1 MAMLHL
7 AQVQKNSTSGET
19 NLVLL
24 AAQKNKDVWEI
35 KNSES
40 LPYDQRNLTEGML
53 VLVSLGENYQILEI
67 KDAKN
72 WVVGLV
78 QQYLT
83 VGSITPEFIEAE
95 RARLEQWRRELTSQS
110 QDVTRLRLEVETR
123 REQLQELEASLK
135 LEREKLKWQSQNE
148 G

>member
-1 MAMLHL
+1 MLHL
-7 AQVQKNSTSGET
+7 AQVQKNTTSGKT

-24 AAQKNKDVWEI
+24 AAQKNNNVWEVQDL
-35 KNSES
+35 EPV
-40 LPYDQRNLTEGML
+40 PYDQRNLSEGML
-53 VLVSLGENYQILEI
+53 VLVSLGENCQILEI

-72 WVVGLV
+72 WVVSLV

-83 VGSITPEFIEAE
+83 VPMTPEFIEAE

-110 QDVTRLRLEVETR
+110 QDVTRLRLEIETR

-135 LEREKLKWQSQNE
+135 LEKEKLKWQSRNE
-148 G
+148 S